1 MWSGYD
7 RRMKGTP
14 ITEELYAYIVEMFA
28 AEDDLLKRLPA
39 EAEAK
44 GIPQIHIAPE
54 QGKFLQIL
62 MGATGAKKVLEVGA
76 LFGYSTIWMARALP
90 PGGKLITVELDPL
103 HAQTTRENVARAG
116 LADRVEVR
124 EGDAR
129 TILPQLANEAPFDLA
144 FIDAEKAE
152 YLDYVDAALAL
163 MRKGGVIVGD
173 NASAQGLVWNPSP
186 PEDARD
192 FVLAIRAF
200 NQRMAADPRLL
211 SLLVPIGDGMCV
223 GVVR

>member
-1 MWSGYD
+1 
-7 RRMKGTP
+7 MKGTP
-14 ITEELYAYIVEMFA
+14 MTQEMYAYIVETFA
-28 AEDDLLKRLPA
+28 AEDELLRRLPA
-39 EAEAK
+39 EAKAK

-54 QGKFLQIL
+54 QGRFLQIL
-62 MGATGAKKVLEVGA
+62 IGATGARKVLEVGA

-90 PGGKLITVELDPL
+90 PDGKLITIEINPL

-116 LADRVEVR
+116 LTDRVEVR

-129 TILPQLANEAPFDLA
+129 AILPQLRDEAPFDLA

-152 YLDYVDAALAL
+152 YLDYVDAALDL
-163 MRKGGVIVGD
+163 VRKGGVIVGD
-173 NASAQGLVWNPSP
+173 NASARGLAWNPSP